1 MPYAK
6 AKMKTSDRPDVD
18 RISDLPSNVISNIL
32 ERLPLCEAVRT
43 SALSKQWRMHWVSM
57 SELVFDHKF
66 FGDAYKWRPQDMSSI
81 EMLIGKILLH
91 HHGTVRKF
99 SLHIPEW
106 FGYSLD
112 INPWISYVSRNS
124 VEELSIHGSLSQPKL
139 KVPLYLSCCVELVR
153 LELSNCIF
161 FLPSTFEGFK
171 NLVWFKAASV
181 RFLQDSLGI
190 LIANC
195 PLLVSLRLS
204 RCDGVNFIGGQKL
217 KLLQVEGV
225 FEYISVR
232 DSKNLAY
239 VYIDT
244 GTLNS
249 TAGSQQDMK
258 CNVIEGLTTLC
269 KTEILRFRGDIY
281 KFLAA
286 TGLDKPFQMTFSNMK
301 ILSLHG
307 VDFSEQLQFSFAL
320 NFIQSCPYIQE
331 LSIQAA
337 TTLGTNTAG
346 PNFDTLWNSSCK
358 MGNLQKVRFFNIV
371 GLHSEL
377 KLIQN
382 LLASAPKLKNFY
394 VSAKKRFSDHQK
406 SRVLMKLMKFSRASP
421 EAQLKYVD
429 PPPCL

>member
-281 KFLAA
+281 K
-286 TGLDKPFQMTFSNMK
+286 
-301 ILSLHG
+301 
-307 VDFSEQLQFSFAL
+307 
-320 NFIQSCPYIQE
+320 
-331 LSIQAA
+331 AA